1 MLFSSCAT
9 RLCTSNTRATSGDF
23 QHVRTNDEM
32 PTKKSAFRDNSVD
45 FAEPTPHGERLDG
58 WADEFASRWVHGSG
72 REYVEKKL
80 LLCTYYAMLCTGSAR
95 ATSTIFNI

>member
-32 PTKKSAFRDNSVD
+32 LTKKSAFRDNSVD
-45 FAEPTPHGERLDG
+45 FAEPTPHGKRLDG

-72 REYVEKKL
+72 RICLDRCGE
-80 LLCTYYAMLCTGSAR
+80 GDAR
-95 ATSTIFNI
+95 AAEEFTPVWCDQTE